1 MYRPI
6 PLLPPWRYLA
16 LGMSLGMGLPL
27 LASAGVPAV
36 GTVDLRIRADGK
48 IVQVDLSA
56 AAPTLVGFAGSP
68 VDADQRETLIIAKEN
83 LTHGEVL
90 VRFNPQASCLLEDAK
105 VDADPQG
112 HNGAADLGASYR
124 FHCIFPQSF
133 KSAALGLF
141 VGFPAVQRV
150 HVHYRTDQGQG
161 AAELTP
167 GNPVVNFIPLQ

>member
-1 MYRPI
+1 MYQLI
-6 PLLPPWRYLA
+6 PLLPPRRHLA
-16 LGMSLGMGLPL
+16 LGMCLGMYLPL

-36 GTVDLRIRADGK
+36 GTVDTSIRADGK
-48 IVQVDLSA
+48 IVQVELSA
-56 AAPTLVGFAGSP
+56 AAPTLVGFSGSP
-68 VDADQRETLIIAKEN
+68 VDADQRETLNIAKEN

-105 VDADPQG
+105 VDADPRER
-112 HNGAADLGASYR
+112 NGVADLGASYR
-124 FHCIFPQSF
+124 FNCTFPQSF

-141 VGFPAVQRV
+141 VGFPAVQRA
-150 HVHYRTDQGQG
+150 HVRYTTAQGQG